1 MSESVSPVEELNAV
15 RVERET
21 ALTVGVFDGV
31 HRGHLHVLETLRRR
45 ASERG
50 LASGVITLHPHP
62 ALVLNPS
69 TPIVYLTTIEERV
82 ALLRASGVD
91 LVVPLTF
98 TLELAR
104 YSARDFVS
112 LLVERLRMR
121 FLLIGPDFA
130 LGRGRE
136 GGPELL
142 SQLAS
147 EMGFGLEKVGPFVER
162 GQVISS
168 STVRAALQE
177 GDLEAVARLLGR
189 PFSLHGPVVHG
200 VERGKVMGFPTA
212 NIGVG
217 SGMALPPFGVYV
229 TRAHIGA
236 TICDSVTNIGR
247 RPTFDNGER
256 TVEVYIM
263 DFDGDLYGA
272 EVRIDVLKRLRS
284 EVRFASVDELA
295 DQIRKDVADAR
306 AYLASHR

>member
-1 MSESVSPVEELNAV
+1 MSESVSPVEELSAV
-15 RVERET
+15 KVERET

-31 HRGHLHVLETLRRR
+31 HRGHLHVLETLKRR

-69 TPIVYLTTIEERV
+69 MPIVYLTTIEERV
-82 ALLRASGVD
+82 ELLRASGVD
-91 LVVPLTF
+91 FVVPLTF
-98 TLELAR
+98 TLDLAR
-104 YSARDFVS
+104 FSAREFVT
-112 LLVERLRMR
+112 LLVEKLRMR

-147 EMGFGLEKVGPFVER
+147 EMGFELEKVGPFVEK
-162 GQVISS
+162 GHVISS

-177 GDLEAVARLLGR
+177 GDLENVAQLLGR

-236 TICDSVTNIGR
+236 ATYDSVTNIGR

-272 EVRIDVLKRLRS
+272 EVRIDVLKRLRG

-295 DQIRKDVADAR
+295 GQIRKDVEDAR

>member
-1 MSESVSPVEELNAV
+1 MSESVSFVEELSAV
-15 RVERET
+15 KVERET

-31 HRGHLHVLETLRRR
+31 HRGHLHVLETLKRR
-45 ASERG
+45 ASEGG

-82 ALLRASGVD
+82 ELLRASGVD
-91 LVVPLTF
+91 FVVPLTF
-98 TLELAR
+98 TLDLAR

-112 LLVERLRMR
+112 LLVQRLRMR

-177 GDLEAVARLLGR
+177 GDLETVAELLGR

-236 TICDSVTNIGR
+236 ATYDSVTNIGR

-263 DFDGDLYGA
+263 GFDGDLYGA
-272 EVRIDVLKRLRS
+272 EVRIDVLKRLRG
-284 EVRFASVDELA
+284 EVRFASVEELA
-295 DQIRKDVADAR
+295 EHIRKDVEDAR